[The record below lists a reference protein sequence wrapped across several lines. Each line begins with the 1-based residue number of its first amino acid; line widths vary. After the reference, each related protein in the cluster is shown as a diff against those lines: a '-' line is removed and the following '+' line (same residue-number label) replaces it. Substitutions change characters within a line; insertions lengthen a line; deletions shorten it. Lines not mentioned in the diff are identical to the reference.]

1 MFPAIVYTQTF
12 NFFCFPHGNSN
23 SSQFTTSCSCGIFR
37 KSNLI
42 PFTICATTADSY
54 QGFSPAISHA
64 TVVASRT
71 LRRVSG
77 SDMFHWL
84 AGTSAKLWLSVQ
96 SAWTENSM
104 SVSISQHNHN
114 FGFSISEAQPI
125 YSPGPCH
132 SILTLTSFGSNIFFG
147 ASFGSFG
154 ETQEFRRDTQ
164 RKLRHWVNYKM
175 CQSNT

>member
-77 SDMFHWL
+77 SDTFHWS
-84 AGTSAKLWLSVQ
+84 AGTLAKLWLSVQ

-104 SVSISQHNHN
+104 LVYLSTQSQLWVFHLRGTAHLFSWSVPFNSDSDIVWLEH
-114 FGFSISEAQPI
+114 
-125 YSPGPCH
+125 
-132 SILTLTSFGSNIFFG
+132 FF
-147 ASFGSFG
+147 
-154 ETQEFRRDTQ
+154 
-164 RKLRHWVNYKM
+164 W
-175 CQSNT
+175 CQFWQFWGNTRV